1 MRVCRGKLKWEK
13 ALKATAGQTQ
23 EGSQS
28 GAHTET
34 VKREAHSTAVPR
46 PAPEGCG
53 GGQRQEGQSLSGRL
67 FQWVF
72 SFIDLHS

>member
-23 EGSQS
+23 EDSQS
-28 GAHTET
+28 GAHTGT
-34 VKREAHSTAVPR
+34 VTGEAHSTAVPL

-53 GGQRQEGQSLSGRL
+53 GGQRKEVQSL
-67 FQWVF
+67 
-72 SFIDLHS
+72 